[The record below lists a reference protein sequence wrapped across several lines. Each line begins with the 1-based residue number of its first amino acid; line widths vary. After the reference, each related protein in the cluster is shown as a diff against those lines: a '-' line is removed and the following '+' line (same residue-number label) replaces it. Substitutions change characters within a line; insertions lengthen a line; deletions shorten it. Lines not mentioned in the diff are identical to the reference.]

1 MYVDYCSCFTF
12 LHRTFDMGSGV
23 TIFMGASTKHLLG
36 TEIFPDFIH
45 LYSWGDKKEKNSK
58 LLTKIN
64 STESFT
70 RDMALKFLPET
81 THELDILHKI
91 FQDLTHYGKLVIHLI

>member
-1 MYVDYCSCFTF
+1 MLHLFAQNVSGATNFT
-12 LHRTFDMGSGV
+12 RT
-23 TIFMGASTKHLLG
+23 STKHLLS

-45 LYSWGDKKEKNSK
+45 LYNWGDKKEQKSK
-58 LLTKIN
+58 LLTKIK

-81 THELDILHKI
+81 NHELDILQKI
-91 FQDLTHYGKLVIHLI
+91 FQDLTHYGKLVIQLN